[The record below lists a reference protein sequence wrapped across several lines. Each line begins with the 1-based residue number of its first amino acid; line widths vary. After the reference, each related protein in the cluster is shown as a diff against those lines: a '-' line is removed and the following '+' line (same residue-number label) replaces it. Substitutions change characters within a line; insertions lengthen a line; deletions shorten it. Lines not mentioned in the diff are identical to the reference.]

1 MPVNHYFQGGNGIGN
16 QNEKRLYEDLIV
28 EGLKIY
34 GHDVYY
40 LPRTLVNRD
49 LILGED
55 TTSRF
60 DDSWLIEM
68 YIESTEGFAG
78 SQELISKFGLEIRED
93 TTFMVSKR
101 SWNYHVGQKDSLI
114 AEGRPNEGDII
125 YYPLMNSFF
134 EIQFVEDQEP
144 FFALGQL
151 PVYKL
156 RVTRWE
162 YSSEELNTG
171 NSQIDDNETAYSL
184 DRLVYQSALESGTF
198 SAVLGN
204 PVVTGDQVTSIPVIS
219 GGEGYITAPTITIS
233 SPSATINAVASAN
246 VTGNT
251 LTSFNIDNIGRGYSS
266 VPILTLT
273 YVSTDTSTKTDETA
287 VITLTDGQ
295 VTSISVPTINDISSV
310 TSVSISSPG
319 GAVTATAVAILT
331 NGVIERIG
339 ITVDGSSYLGLS
351 PTVTISENTDATGSL
366 LLENDSADG
375 QVQYFINEDFDLQT
389 QSTYASNTDLDTEAG
404 FDTAS
409 TLDDILD
416 FEERNPFG
424 EVDL

>member
-60 DDSWLIEM
+60 DDSWMVEM

-78 SQELISKFGLEIRED
+78 QQEIVSKFGLEIRED

-101 SWNYHVGQKDSLI
+101 AWDYHVGLKDSLI
-114 AEGRPNEGDII
+114 ATGRPNEGDII

-162 YSSEELNTG
+162 YSSEKLDTG
-171 NSQIDDNETAYSL
+171 LEAIDSAGDNLIPLLIFKY
-184 DRLVYQSALESGTF
+184 DRREPMCV
-198 SAVLGN
+198 
-204 PVVTGDQVTSIPVIS
+204 IPL
-219 GGEGYITAPTITIS
+219 Y
-233 SPSATINAVASAN
+233 
-246 VTGNT
+246 
-251 LTSFNIDNIGRGYSS
+251 L
-266 VPILTLT
+266 
-273 YVSTDTSTKTDETA
+273 
-287 VITLTDGQ
+287 
-295 VTSISVPTINDISSV
+295 V
-310 TSVSISSPG
+310 TSVE
-319 GAVTATAVAILT
+319 TANWQCTYLCPLSEICERLDEILQKA
-331 NGVIERIG
+331 NGFKQ
-339 ITVDGSSYLGLS
+339 LS
-351 PTVTISENTDATGSL
+351 T
-366 LLENDSADG
+366 
-375 QVQYFINEDFDLQT
+375 
-389 QSTYASNTDLDTEAG
+389 
-404 FDTAS
+404 
-409 TLDDILD
+409 
-416 FEERNPFG
+416 
-424 EVDL
+424 